1 MMTPADEGRSD
12 GPATMPSAESGW
24 WERERARFIRQRVLT
39 QSSDGDL
46 VADIGC
52 GRGTMFDGRVGLER
66 TAICVDSH
74 IWPEWSQR
82 EGIFVCAAAD
92 RLPFRDGVFSVVG
105 SFDVIE
111 HIDDDVAALREQ
123 ARVVR
128 SDGVVACAVPSDE
141 RLWSHHDD
149 AVGHK
154 RRYSRS
160 SLIEAA
166 RAAGLTATRV
176 THFYSFLWLPAWLT
190 RRSSLRTSEPGSG
203 SSVVARAM
211 QCVVTAVCRL
221 EHQIVQRASLPFG
234 TSLWMETRPDERATR
249 RHGT

>member
-1 MMTPADEGRSD
+1 
-12 GPATMPSAESGW
+12 MPSAESGW
-24 WERERARFIRQRVLT
+24 WERERAQFIRKRVLA
-39 QSSDGDL
+39 QSREGDL
-46 VADIGC
+46 VVDIGC
-52 GRGTMFDGRVGLER
+52 GRGTMFDGQIGQERV
-66 TAICVDSH
+66 AVCVDSH

-82 EGIFVCAAAD
+82 TGFFVCAAAD

-111 HIDDDVAALREQ
+111 HLDDDIAALREQ

-128 SDGVVACAVPSDE
+128 SDGVVACAVPSDQ

-160 SLIEAA
+160 SLISAA
-166 RAAGLTATRV
+166 RSAALVPTSV

-190 RRSSLRTSEPGSG
+190 RGSSLRTSEPGGGDSL
-203 SSVVARAM
+203 SARVM
-211 QCVVTAVCRL
+211 QTLVTAACRL
-221 EHQIVQRASLPFG
+221 ERRILRRFSLPFG
-234 TSLWMETRPDERATR
+234 TSLWMESRSDERGAPS
-249 RHGT
+249 HDA